1 MFFGIADDILVV
13 GCDSNCKDHN
23 NTIQKVLQICRQVN
37 LKLNKD
43 KCHLI
48 CTSVPFFD
56 KILSRH
62 TVRPDPREMKV
73 LMEMS
78 PPDKKGTPSIP

>member
-1 MFFGIADDILVV
+1 MYRLINVFGIADDILVV
-13 GCDSNCKDHN
+13 GCDSNGKDHN

-48 CTSVPFFD
+48 TDQSHSLAKYYPD
-56 KILSRH
+56 IL
-62 TVRPDPREMKV
+62 
-73 LMEMS
+73 
-78 PPDKKGTPSIP
+78 